1 MKDESH
7 PCAGWPDCKNPFDC
21 RNTYLCAVSYC
32 RPEEVMYT
40 NLTYNRLVNEVGI
53 HLLHA
58 LILEVVES
66 WTLRKDFS

>member
-1 MKDESH
+1 
-7 PCAGWPDCKNPFDC
+7 
-21 RNTYLCAVSYC
+21 
-32 RPEEVMYT
+32 MYT